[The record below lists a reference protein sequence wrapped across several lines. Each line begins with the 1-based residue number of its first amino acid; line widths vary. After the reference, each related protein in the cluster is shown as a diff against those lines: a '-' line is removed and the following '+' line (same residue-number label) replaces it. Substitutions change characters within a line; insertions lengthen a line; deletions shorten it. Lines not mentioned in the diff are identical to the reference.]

1 MSKSELMTTVTRTI
15 KKTGFKLKK
24 YSPEILIVTGVIGTV
39 TSAVMAC
46 KATTKVSN
54 ILDKA
59 KDDIDSVKE
68 CREKSNNND
77 LPENEVYTEEDS
89 KKDLTIIYAQTGVK
103 LVKLYAPS
111 VILGALSLTGII
123 SSHNILRKRNVAL
136 AAAYMTV
143 DKSFKDYRGRV
154 IERFGE
160 NMDRELRYNIK
171 AKEIEETVE
180 DEKGKKKKIKTTV
193 ETIEDPNGI
202 SAWSRIWQEG
212 NPGWTKDAQHN
223 KYILTQL
230 QNQANDMLRSRGHL
244 FLNEVYDM
252 LGYPRIKEGNII
264 GWIYDEKN
272 PVGDNFVDFNIY
284 PLNGIVDQAKIN
296 FINGD
301 ERSILLD
308 FNVDGPILELI

>member
-46 KATTKVSN
+46 KATTKVGD

-68 CREKSNNND
+68 CREKSNTND

-193 ETIEDPNGI
+193 ETVEDPNGI

-284 PLNGIVDQAKIN
+284 PLNGTVDQAKIN

-308 FNVDGPILELI
+308 FNVDGPILDLI

>member
-46 KATTKVSN
+46 KATTKVSD

-68 CREKSNNND
+68 CREKSNN
-77 LPENEVYTEEDS
+77 NEVYTEEDS

-193 ETIEDPNGI
+193 ETVEDPNGI

-284 PLNGIVDQAKIN
+284 PLNGTVDQAKIN

-308 FNVDGPILELI
+308 FNVDGPILDLI

>member
-1 MSKSELMTTVTRTI
+1 MSKSELMTTVTRTS

-46 KATTKVSN
+46 KATTKVSD

-59 KDDIDSVKE
+59 KEDIDSVKE

-77 LPENEVYTEEDS
+77 LPENEVYTEEDN

-193 ETIEDPNGI
+193 ETVEDPNGI

-264 GWIYDEKN
+264 GWIYDEKS

-284 PLNGIVDQAKIN
+284 PLNGTVDQAKIN

-308 FNVDGPILELI
+308 FNVDGPILDLI

>member
-39 TSAVMAC
+39 TSAIMAC
-46 KATTKVSN
+46 KATTKVSD

-59 KDDIDSVKE
+59 KEDIDSVKE

-89 KKDLTIIYAQTGVK
+89 KKDLTIIYTQTGVK

-180 DEKGKKKKIKTTV
+180 DEKGKKKKIKTSV
-193 ETIEDPNGI
+193 ETVEDPNGI

-284 PLNGIVDQAKIN
+284 PLNGTVDQAKIN

-308 FNVDGPILELI
+308 FNVDGPILDLI

>member
-46 KATTKVSN
+46 KATTKVSD

-143 DKSFKDYRGRV
+143 DKSFKDYRGHV

-284 PLNGIVDQAKIN
+284 PLNGTVDQAKIN

-308 FNVDGPILELI
+308 FNVDGPILDLI

>member
-46 KATTKVSN
+46 KATTKVSD

-59 KDDIDSVKE
+59 KEDIDSVKE

-180 DEKGKKKKIKTTV
+180 D
-193 ETIEDPNGI
+193 PNGI

-284 PLNGIVDQAKIN
+284 PLNGTVDQAKIN

-308 FNVDGPILELI
+308 FNVDGPILDLI

>member
-39 TSAVMAC
+39 TSAIMAC
-46 KATTKVSN
+46 KATTKVSD

-59 KDDIDSVKE
+59 KEDIDSVKE

-193 ETIEDPNGI
+193 ETVEDPNGI

-272 PVGDNFVDFNIY
+272 PVGDNYVDFGIFNIHRE
-284 PLNGIVDQAKIN
+284 PSRDFVNGREPSV
-296 FINGD
+296 
-301 ERSILLD
+301 LLD
-308 FNVDGPILELI
+308 FNVDGNILDRI

>member
-24 YSPEILIVTGVIGTV
+24 YSTEIIIVTGVIGTV

-46 KATTKVSN
+46 KATTKVSD

-59 KDDIDSVKE
+59 KEDIDSVKE

-89 KKDLTIIYAQTGVK
+89 KKDLTIIYAQTGAK

-193 ETIEDPNGI
+193 ETVEDPNGI

-284 PLNGIVDQAKIN
+284 PLNGTVDQAKIN

-308 FNVDGPILELI
+308 FNVDGPILDLI

>member
-1 MSKSELMTTVTRTI
+1 MSKSELMATVTRTI

-46 KATTKVSN
+46 KATTKVSD

-284 PLNGIVDQAKIN
+284 PLNGTVDQAKIN

-308 FNVDGPILELI
+308 FNVDGPILDLI

>member
-1 MSKSELMTTVTRTI
+1 
-15 KKTGFKLKK
+15 
-24 YSPEILIVTGVIGTV
+24 
-39 TSAVMAC
+39 
-46 KATTKVSN
+46 
-54 ILDKA
+54 
-59 KDDIDSVKE
+59 
-68 CREKSNNND
+68 
-77 LPENEVYTEEDS
+77 
-89 KKDLTIIYAQTGVK
+89 
-103 LVKLYAPS
+103 
-111 VILGALSLTGII
+111 
-123 SSHNILRKRNVAL
+123 
-136 AAAYMTV
+136 
-143 DKSFKDYRGRV
+143 
-154 IERFGE
+154 
-160 NMDRELRYNIK
+160 MDRELRYNIK

-193 ETIEDPNGI
+193 ETVEDPNQI

-284 PLNGIVDQAKIN
+284 PLNGTVDQAKIN

-308 FNVDGPILELI
+308 FNVDGPILDLI

>member
-24 YSPEILIVTGVIGTV
+24 YSPEILIITGVIGTV

-46 KATTKVSN
+46 KATTKVSD

-68 CREKSNNND
+68 CREKSNTND

-193 ETIEDPNGI
+193 ETVEDPNGI

-284 PLNGIVDQAKIN
+284 PLNGTVDQAKIN

-308 FNVDGPILELI
+308 FNVDGPILDLI